1 MSGVVSA
8 TSIGEDTWLD
18 LVPKVQCTAHHT
30 FHFHLLGVMTHSRRD
45 AVLFKGRVGE
55 KSECVCVR
63 VCSGRGSWIIMSIN
77 TDDET
82 APVLYRGSAES
93 EPLLGSVA
101 ESEGEGEVEALPSK
115 VARIRSLK
123 AVLLTNFLSATGNNR
138 TNSP

>member
-1 MSGVVSA
+1 
-8 TSIGEDTWLD
+8 
-18 LVPKVQCTAHHT
+18 
-30 FHFHLLGVMTHSRRD
+30 
-45 AVLFKGRVGE
+45 
-55 KSECVCVR
+55 
-63 VCSGRGSWIIMSIN
+63 MSIN

-123 AVLLTNFLSATGNNR
+123 AVLLTNFLSATGNNC